1 MANRRN
7 NRKMNRRN
15 RIKFDDDMDFTGR
28 KGKGNSRKNRKAI
41 RRMKEE
47 FIFSDLIEKAA

>member
-7 NRKMNRRN
+7 DHKMNRRN
-15 RIKFDDDMDFTGR
+15 RMKFNDEMDFTDR
-28 KGKGNSRKNRKAI
+28 KDKGNSRKNRKAI